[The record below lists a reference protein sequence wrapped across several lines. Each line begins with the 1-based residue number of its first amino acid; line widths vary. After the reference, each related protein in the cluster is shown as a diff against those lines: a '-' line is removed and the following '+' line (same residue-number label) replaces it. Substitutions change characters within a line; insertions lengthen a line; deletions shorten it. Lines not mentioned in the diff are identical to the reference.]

1 MQTPKLMLVTQKSD
15 LSLATYLD
23 FIQVCVSHGV
33 DAVQLR
39 EKNLNPAELL
49 TFGKALK
56 QLLAIYRIPLIV
68 NDNIKLCLALNADG
82 VHLGQQDESCLRA
95 RKILGADKLIGLSVD
110 TLEQAKKANDYPVNY
125 VGVGAIFPTRNKANI
140 TTTWG
145 VSGLTAVRSVA
156 RHPIIAIGGIDESNA
171 ADVIHT
177 GVHGIAAIG
186 AFHDSANPALTTTTL
201 KQQLTGDHHV
211 SSM

>member
-1 MQTPKLMLVTQKSD
+1 MQLPKLMLVTQKAD
-15 LSLATYLD
+15 LELTHYLD
-23 FIQVCVSHGV
+23 FIQVCLSHGV

-39 EKNLNPAELL
+39 EKNLTPNELL

-56 QLLAIYRIPLIV
+56 QLLSIYRIPLIV

-95 RKILGADKLIGLSVD
+95 RKILGPDKLIGLSVD
-110 TLEQAKKANDYPVNY
+110 TLAQVEKANHYPINY
-125 VGVGAIFPTRNKANI
+125 IGVGAIFPTQNKNNV

-145 VSGLTAVRSVA
+145 IDGLKSVHA
-156 RHPIIAIGGIDESNA
+156 CTKHPIIAIGGIQEENIKAVVD
-171 ADVIHT
+171 T

-186 AFHDSANPALTTTTL
+186 AFHDTTNPALTTTHL
-201 KQQLTGDHHV
+201 KKALTGDTHV
-211 SSM
+211 NAM

>member
-1 MQTPKLMLVTQKSD
+1 MRIPMLMLVTQKSD
-15 LSLATYLD
+15 LPLANYLD

-39 EKNLNPAELL
+39 EKNLTPSELL
-49 TFGKALK
+49 IFGKALK
-56 QLLAIYRIPLIV
+56 QLLSIYRVPLIV

-82 VHLGQQDESCLRA
+82 VHLGQQDECSLRA
-95 RKILGADKLIGLSVD
+95 RKILGADKLIGLTVD
-110 TLEQAKKANDYPVNY
+110 TLEQAKKANDTPVNY
-125 VGVGAIFPTRNKANI
+125 IGVGTIFPTRNKSNI

-145 VSGLTAVRSVA
+145 IEGLAAVKSVT
-156 RHPIIAIGGIDESNA
+156 RHPIIAIGGIDETNTPQ
-171 ADVIHT
+171 VIQT

-186 AFHDSANPALTTTTL
+186 AFHDSTNPALTTQTL
-201 KQQLTGDHHV
+201 KHQLTGDHHV